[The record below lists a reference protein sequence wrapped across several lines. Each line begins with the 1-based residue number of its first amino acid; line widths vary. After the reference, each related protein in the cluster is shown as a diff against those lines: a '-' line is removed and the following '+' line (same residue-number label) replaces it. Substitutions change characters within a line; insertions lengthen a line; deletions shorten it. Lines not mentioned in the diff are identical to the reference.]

1 MDRQRVRLFRETCEF
16 TPERPRV
23 EPSKRWVLLI
33 ATALAIFG
41 INASANNLERL
52 PPQAIGEVFRA
63 YYSLD
68 PAIFD
73 AYFTTTIWPLTSNE
87 HGDMAFAYL
96 QGNVGIGAIVWSNPW
111 SSSTPNASA
120 VGAMWG
126 NILERW
132 QLLTS
137 DPVFWNSYPI
147 QSQQVIPF
155 ATVNPPHLGSRSRE
169 GGEYLRL
176 YGEIAI
182 FSSAS
187 GGVRVV
193 YDPFQDWRGL
203 GGFDVIGWPT
213 SDEYA
218 PNDGL
223 CDLRQDFT
231 FAHAC
236 LKVPGAWEFRA
247 PDGRRL

>member
-1 MDRQRVRLFRETCEF
+1 MDQERALFIRDNTDFAAQRN
-16 TPERPRV
+16 RV
-23 EPSKRWVLLI
+23 NPLKRWLPLI
-33 ATALAIFG
+33 ATLLAICN

-52 PPQAIGEVFRA
+52 PPEAISRVFQT

-73 AYFTTTIWPLTSNE
+73 AYFTTTTWPLTSNE
-87 HGDMAFAYL
+87 HGDVAFVYL
-96 QGNVGIGAIVWSNPW
+96 EGNVGMGAIVWSQP
-111 SSSTPNASA
+111 SSSSDPTASI

-126 NILERW
+126 SILGHW
-132 QLLTS
+132 QLLTT
-137 DPVFWNSYPI
+137 DPFFRNSYPV
-147 QSQQVIPF
+147 QNQRVIPA
-155 ATVNPPHLGSRSRE
+155 ATVNPPHLGVRSRE

-193 YDPFQDWRGL
+193 YDPFQDWLGL

-213 SDEYA
+213 SDEFA
-218 PNDGL
+218 PNDGR
-223 CDLRQDFT
+223 CERRQNFT
-231 FAHAC
+231 FAYAC
-236 LKVPGAWEFRA
+236 LNIPGPWEFRT